1 MKTRTNMVV
10 RKSRQDIEF
19 YIENGPRFGGV
30 IKEVANAIHTGKI
43 RNKYQVQMAYECLC
57 NQKFLYPEFPFSSQK
72 NYLDEKFG
80 HSVCVSV
87 NNTAVH
93 GMALEEEEFSE
104 GDIVS
109 IDCGMSVCGPSRML
123 FFDSA
128 VTTTYMSDIPE
139 WVYAPREALKNI
151 LGIDMTERLNTHK
164 IASVIQKTAEEKN
177 LQIVLSMTG
186 HGIGY
191 SLHEGPQ
198 IHNGT
203 GKYSPVSLV
212 ENSVFCVEPIFV
224 LPVTGEGFDVARTYI
239 DSDGWS
245 VRTESSQPSSHFE
258 SMFCIWNGELVD
270 IVGITEDS

>member
-1 MKTRTNMVV
+1 MKTNMVV
-10 RKSRQDIEF
+10 KKSNRDIEF
-19 YIENGPRFGGV
+19 YLENGPKFGGIV
-30 IKEVANAIHTGKI
+30 KTIADAIHMGHIT
-43 RNKYQVQMAYECLC
+43 NKHQVNREFESLCLTT
-57 NQKFLYPEFPFSSQK
+57 FRDPEFPFRTQT
-72 NYLDEKFG
+72 NYLNEEFG
-80 HSVCVSV
+80 YPVCVSI
-87 NNTAVH
+87 NNTVAH
-93 GMALEEEEFSE
+93 GMALEKNMFSK

-109 IDCGMSVCGPSRML
+109 IDCGLSVNSGTRRL

-128 VTTTYMSDIPE
+128 MTTTFMSDTPE
-139 WVYAPREALKNI
+139 WVFSPKKALRN
-151 LGIDMTERLNTHK
+151 LLDIDMSIKLNTHR
-164 IASVIQKTAEEKN
+164 IADVIQETAREDD

-191 SLHEGPQ
+191 ALHEGPQ

-212 ENSVFCVEPIFV
+212 NNSVFCVEPIFV
-224 LPVTGEGFDVARTYI
+224 VPTTEEGFDVARTYI